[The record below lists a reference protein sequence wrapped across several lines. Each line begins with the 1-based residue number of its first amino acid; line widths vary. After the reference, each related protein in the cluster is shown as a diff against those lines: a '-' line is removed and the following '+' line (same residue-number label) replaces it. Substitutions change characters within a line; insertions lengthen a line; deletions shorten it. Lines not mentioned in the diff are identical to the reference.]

1 MTIIRVGTLIDGTGA
16 PPVRD
21 AVVTF
26 ENGRIE
32 AVTTGASGG
41 RSVAGE
47 GACGHG
53 QEVATGGHASLRGAA
68 SRRQDMVWG
77 Q

>member
-26 ENGRIE
+26 EPDAKRNQQTPKLGERI
-32 AVTTGASGG
+32 AD
-41 RSVAGE
+41 
-47 GACGHG
+47 
-53 QEVATGGHASLRGAA
+53 RGA
-68 SRRQDMVWG
+68 RR
-77 Q
+77 